1 MFRLFAGYFYFYPF
15 KNNVKRVIL
24 YYGFLY
30 TAVPENIKKTDYE
43 EKSCLEILKKQ
54 IKICAFWCFF
64 FPQSAE
70 Y

>member
-30 TAVPENIKKTDYE
+30 TAVPENIKK
-43 EKSCLEILKKQ
+43 Q
-54 IKICAFWCFF
+54 ITRKNHAWKF
-64 FPQSAE
+64 
-70 Y
+70 